1 MGLPR
6 DRPPE
11 LLPAIKEMGVSVG
24 EGSHI
29 YYLRIISIYW
39 MNTLVLAF
47 ERASLITLLPAISS
61 VTS

>member
-29 YYLRIISIYW
+29 YYLRMISIFW
-39 MNTLVLAF
+39 MKTLVPLL
-47 ERASLITLLPAISS
+47 ERASLMVLLPAALSL
-61 VTS
+61 TS

>member
-29 YYLRIISIYW
+29 YYLRIISIFW
-39 MNTLVLAF
+39 MKTLVLAF